1 MTRTLFCLS
10 MPGGHMSYIATLAA
24 CLLGR
29 LKPNDLYITPKGSSH
44 GANLHFP
51 VELYKL
57 PNAYGN
63 TEPLTKDD
71 WSAWHRDA
79 VQRFSQE
86 GLCIVKDG
94 WVKLGRANW
103 EDCVN
108 AVESIAV
115 VSHCNSQLDWFY
127 CWFNMVD
134 KIPKHIYYRLSQR
147 SMLWPKLWKQ
157 LSKQK
162 KLSEMIAAMPIYP
175 LDDSPRFNVPSLCLP
190 ATGVLDYDFP
200 MILSDFLRSQHL
212 RTELTREIFDFHD
225 TFVTKQLIN
234 LKKADDLLQGHR
246 WKANG
251 PFDDI
256 LFGWLDSHEPKDI
269 WS

>member
-1 MTRTLFCLS
+1 
-10 MPGGHMSYIATLAA
+10 MSYIATLAS

-29 LKPNDLYITPKGSSH
+29 LQPDDLYITPKGSSH

-57 PNAYGN
+57 SDAQGN
-63 TEPLTKDD
+63 TDPLTKDD
-71 WSAWHRDA
+71 WREWHRDV
-79 VQRFSQE
+79 VQKFSQD
-86 GLCIVKDG
+86 GLCIAKDG
-94 WVKLGRANW
+94 WVKLGRSNW

-108 AVESIAV
+108 AVESLAV
-115 VSHCNSQLDWFY
+115 VSHCDSQLDWFY

-157 LSKQK
+157 LNKRR
-162 KLSEMIAAMPIYP
+162 KLSEMIEAMPIYP
-175 LDDSPRFNVPSLCLP
+175 IGDSPRFDVPSLCLP
-190 ATGVLDYDFP
+190 ATSVLDDNFP
-200 MILSDFLRSQHL
+200 RVLSDFLMSQQL
-212 RTELTREIFDFHD
+212 RTSLNDEIFDFHD
-225 TFVTKQLIN
+225 AFVAKQLNN
-234 LKKADDLLQGHR
+234 LKKAENLVQGLR
-246 WKANG
+246 WDSNG

-256 LFGWLDSHEPKDI
+256 LFGWLDSRSHEPKDI